1 MTGGFPEEI
10 KLQKY
15 QDQNVGELFGI
26 MINSKNSGYL
36 MGAGS
41 P

>member
-10 KLQKY
+10 KLKDY
-15 QDQNVGELFGI
+15 QEQNTNELFEK
-26 MINSKNSGYL
+26 MLKFKASGYL